1 MLKKKIISFLMA
13 GIFVLSSGYNLV
25 YASTFEENEYKQE
38 LVNENEF
45 TIINSNENE
54 MIVDKKG
61 NNTYVSTKVT
71 PGSWKNVKYLGQ
83 KSRKLSSPYTRERII
98 QTIQWGLDYLSGGS
112 SFLLGLAESIYREK
126 VYDITKY
133 GGVYTKTYYRRQI
146 TDIRNSHA
154 NVPVPYRYEYVTY
167 FYSSSNFK
175 KVVYTERVGDGIKLA
190 NN

>member
-38 LVNENEF
+38 LVNEN
-45 TIINSNENE
+45 
-54 MIVDKKG
+54 D
-61 NNTYVSTKVT
+61 VSTKVT

-98 QTIQWGLDYLSGGS
+98 QTIQWGLGYLSGGS

-154 NVPVPYRYEYVTY
+154 
-167 FYSSSNFK
+167 
-175 KVVYTERVGDGIKLA
+175 I
-190 NN
+190 